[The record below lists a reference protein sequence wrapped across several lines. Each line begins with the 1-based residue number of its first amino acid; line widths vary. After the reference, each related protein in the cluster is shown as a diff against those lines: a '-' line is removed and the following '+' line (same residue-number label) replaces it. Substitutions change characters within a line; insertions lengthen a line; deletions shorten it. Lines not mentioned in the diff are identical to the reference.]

1 MNKKHSISTLFF
13 LFFCYSV
20 YSQKTPFDIH
30 IEPMNLNGIGGLQS
44 YAFAQ
49 YDGKW
54 ILIGGRLDGLH
65 RRQPFAAF
73 DVAGNNNQI
82 LVVDPAS
89 QKKWSAPLS
98 SLSISM
104 QEQLSST
111 NMEFFQDGDH
121 LYIVGGY
128 GYSGTYANHITFP
141 YLTAVSVSDVVN
153 AVINKAPFSAY
164 FRQITDTIFAVTGGY
179 LNKIYDKFYLTGG
192 HEFSGRY
199 NPQGPTHGPGFF
211 QAYTNSIRKFSI
223 IDDGLNLSVI
233 HYSPLIDAINLH
245 RRDYNVI
252 PQIFPNGEEGLTA
265 FSGVFQLG
273 IDLPFLNCV
282 NIDSSGYTVN
292 NNFSQYY
299 NNYHCAHIPI
309 YSSSSKEMH
318 NLFFGGIAQYYDSL
332 GTLVKDNNVPFV
344 KTIARVT
351 RDSNG
356 NMAEYKLPIE
366 MPSLLGAGSEFI
378 KIENLPH
385 FKNDIIK
392 LDDITDDTTLLGYIY
407 GGISSSASNIF
418 FSNTGTQ
425 SIASSQI
432 FKVFMIRNPSL
443 GIHDLNPQ
451 STGSLKMQVYP
462 NSNNGIITIKFNLRY
477 EDNIKLVIRDSN
489 GKLLEN
495 SILEN
500 VALGENIFTKRLK
513 NIAESGIYFISIET
527 SYEKSTQK
535 LIIYQ

>member
-1 MNKKHSISTLFF
+1 
-13 LFFCYSV
+13 
-20 YSQKTPFDIH
+20 
-30 IEPMNLNGIGGLQS
+30 
-44 YAFAQ
+44 
-49 YDGKW
+49 
-54 ILIGGRLDGLH
+54 
-65 RRQPFAAF
+65 
-73 DVAGNNNQI
+73 
-82 LVVDPAS
+82 
-89 QKKWSAPLS
+89 
-98 SLSISM
+98 
-104 QEQLSST
+104 
-111 NMEFFQDGDH
+111 
-121 LYIVGGY
+121 
-128 GYSGTYANHITFP
+128 
-141 YLTAVSVSDVVN
+141 
-153 AVINKAPFSAY
+153 
-164 FRQITDTIFAVTGGY
+164 
-179 LNKIYDKFYLTGG
+179 
-192 HEFSGRY
+192 
-199 NPQGPTHGPGFF
+199 
-211 QAYTNSIRKFSI
+211 
-223 IDDGLNLSVI
+223 
-233 HYSPLIDAINLH
+233 
-245 RRDYNVI
+245 
-252 PQIFPNGEEGLTA
+252 
-265 FSGVFQLG
+265 
-273 IDLPFLNCV
+273 
-282 NIDSSGYTVN
+282 
-292 NNFSQYY
+292 
-299 NNYHCAHIPI
+299 
-309 YSSSSKEMH
+309 MH